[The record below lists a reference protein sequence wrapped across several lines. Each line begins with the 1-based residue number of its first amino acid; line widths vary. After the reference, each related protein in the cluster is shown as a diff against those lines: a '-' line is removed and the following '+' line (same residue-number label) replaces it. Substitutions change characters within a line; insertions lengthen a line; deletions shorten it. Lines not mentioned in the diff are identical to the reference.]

1 MPVGFP
7 GCKGGS
13 SLNYLIRN
21 AMSCDLPA
29 VSDASLWRSSPN
41 LDTGAKASG
50 GFPVPYP
57 HSLQQATKVLDMT
70 ATSVV
75 IFRMTLG
82 SQLRPPASL
91 LPTSNA
97 RPCVIRSVIQTQIAP
112 LFSTAYNI
120 PFQQLLSFD
129 IDTTLPRGGMSGL
142 ARFSTP
148 AKRALARPLCKSS
161 LYFQQLTNCL
171 FAKSFSLIRIQTAP
185 GGGGVS
191 FGT

>member
-29 VSDASLWRSSPN
+29 VSDASLWRSSPS

-97 RPCVIRSVIQTQIAP
+97 RPCVIRSVIQTQIVP

-129 IDTTLPRGGMSGL
+129 IDTTLPRGGYEWAGPILHSCKACPCAPFVQIVPL
-142 ARFSTP
+142 FSTAYKLP
-148 AKRALARPLCKSS
+148 FC
-161 LYFQQLTNCL
+161 
-171 FAKSFSLIRIQTAP
+171 
-185 GGGGVS
+185 
-191 FGT
+191 